1 MVTLVSVLQVVHV
14 LAAILMAWPFY
25 ALVAV
30 NERGRLGPPLG
41 NRLDTYLEN
50 VVRGRVVPCFVF
62 QATVMGTGLALIFL
76 HGLGPSALLE
86 YPALGA
92 KFVLLVVI
100 AILLS
105 YVHTGVQPRVDALF
119 ASVLPEAQM
128 PAEVADAINGLR
140 LRRKRLASICLFCV
154 LTMAMLGVQSWGGFP
169 VWLTLALLVAL
180 ALFTYRAYRSTMAY
194 GWA

>member
-1 MVTLVSVLQVVHV
+1 MATLVSVLQVVHI

-50 VVRGRVVPCFVF
+50 VVRGRVIPCFVF

-76 HGLGPSALLE
+76 HGLGLGALME
-86 YPALGA
+86 FPALGA
-92 KFVLLVVI
+92 KFVLLIVI
-100 AILLS
+100 ALLLS
-105 YVHTGVQPRVDALF
+105 YVHVRVQPRVDELF
-119 ASVLPEAQM
+119 ASASPGT
-128 PAEVADAINGLR
+128 PISSDVADAINALR

-169 VWLTLALLVAL
+169 VWLTLVLLVAL
-180 ALFTYRAYRSTMAY
+180 ALFTYRAYRSTMPY